1 MRKICRGI
9 GDEGVKRLN
18 ASRLSE
24 ENKKKLEEL
33 WKFFEGQLKMN
44 VNFRIHRLHLM
55 QYRQRPE
62 ENIDDFMT
70 KARTLALKCQF
81 TDEELNELNER
92 LIELIIASTPHDAL
106 RNDLYSKPQGYS
118 LADVLTEGGKY
129 EALSAGNEQLNQ
141 LGLTTAEKVHA
152 IFRGRTCQNY
162 GRSHQPRQCPAYN
175 DECSACGAKGH
186 WARCCRNNRRQQKL
200 DPTPC
205 RRSKSHPPP
214 KKHYKLNQT
223 TKGRYKTQHKARV
236 DVVDC
241 EKPEEEYVYKQQFHS
256 ITLSEKCMHSIN
268 NNPPRDEA
276 YTTLNV
282 RPPTYQ
288 AMDTLHLGTFKQM
301 YGSNTSTYKRLKKNN
316 TKLSAYSGHEIPCY
330 GTINIQCQ
338 YKDSR
343 WVSAKFYV
351 VDVPGPAVVGLP
363 TSELLNLVTLHVDA
377 VKQKADN
384 SKENRQQTK
393 QRITNCN
400 DLIQAYPNQFDH
412 VGNFKG
418 TAKLILKPD
427 AEPFIDPPRKCSI
440 HIKDKLQD
448 ELNKLVA
455 QDVLRKV
462 EHHTDWCSS
471 LALSTK
477 KDRTLRICLD
487 LQKLNASLK
496 RCSHKIP
503 SVEELN
509 PRFANAKIFSKLD
522 AKAGYWSIHL
532 DEESQILT
540 TFRTPFGRYCWKRF
554 PFGLSV
560 SQDLF
565 QAKMDQILEGLH
577 GVASIA
583 DNIVVYGKDEEEHDR
598 NLTALMK
605 RAAEAGMVVN
615 SDKCIIKQNNIS
627 FFGNVYTDSGIKPDP
642 AKIRDIQKNAN
653 TTEQR

>member
-1 MRKICRGI
+1 MASHLPMMNWSGPDLSEAISLFKQKMCLYIEDEKIVDEAKRVRKICRGI

-24 ENKKKLEEL
+24 ENEKKLEEL

-81 TDEELNELNER
+81 TDEELNEC

-106 RNDLYSKPQGYS
+106 RNDLYSKRQGYS

-129 EALSAGNEQLNQ
+129 
-141 LGLTTAEKVHA
+141 
-152 IFRGRTCQNY
+152 
-162 GRSHQPRQCPAYN
+162 
-175 DECSACGAKGH
+175 D
-186 WARCCRNNRRQQKL
+186 RRQQKL

-223 TKGRYKTQHKARV
+223 TKGRYKTHHKARV

-241 EKPEEEYVYKQQFHS
+241 EKPEQEYVYKQQFHS

-316 TKLSAYSGHEIPCY
+316 TKLSAYSGHEITCY

-363 TSELLNLVTLHVDA
+363 TSELLNLVTLHVDT

-412 VGNFKG
+412 IGNFKG

-496 RCSHKIP
+496 RCSHKIL

-583 DNIVVYGKDEEEHDR
+583 DDIVVYGKDEEEHDR
-598 NLTALMK
+598 NLTALME